1 MSSVNWAWL
10 LYLVLK
16 LIIEKHLSAADASN
30 IVASKNNVNLD
41 ELLKI
46 IPDKYL

>member
-16 LIIEKHLSAADASN
+16 LIIEKHLSAKDASN
-30 IVASKNNVNLD
+30 IVATKNSVSVD
-41 ELLKI
+41 DLLKLV
-46 IPDKYL
+46 PDKYL